1 MSVRFVI
8 DPLEFVKNAGN
19 HHDKI
24 PLDELARL
32 HDLLFDREG
41 EIIYRITGRFDQNEK
56 PGLHLQINGK
66 IHLNCQRCLDKL
78 VHTVDLE
85 TFLLLAKDEFELY
98 QADDDDSVEAILAT
112 PELDVV
118 SLIEEEVILSLSISS
133 RHAEGE
139 CSTLELEATDDH
151 LDDNPQPAHPAH
163 PFSALAAL
171 KKAN

>member
-19 HHDKI
+19 RHDKI

-41 EIIYRITGRFDQNEK
+41 EIIYHITGRLDQSEK
-56 PGLHLQINGK
+56 PGLHLRINGK

-85 TFLLLAKDEFELY
+85 TFLLLAKDEFELD
-98 QADDDDSVEAILAT
+98 QADDDDNVDAILAT
-112 PELDVV
+112 PELDILG
-118 SLIEEEVILSLSISS
+118 LIEEEVILSLSISS

-139 CSTLELEATDDH
+139 CSTLKLKPTDNNP
-151 LDDNPQPAHPAH
+151 DDSPKSAH
-163 PFSALAAL
+163 PFAALAAL

>member
-41 EIIYRITGRFDQNEK
+41 EIIYHITGRLDHNEK
-56 PGLHLQINGK
+56 PGLHLRINGK

-85 TFLLLAKDEFELY
+85 TFLLLAKDEFELD
-98 QADDDDSVEAILAT
+98 QADDDDSMDAILAT
-112 PELDVV
+112 SELDIL

-139 CSTLELEATDDH
+139 CNTLKLKPNDNNP
-151 LDDNPQPAHPAH
+151 DDNPQSAH
-163 PFSALAAL
+163 PFAALAAL

>member
-19 HHDKI
+19 RHDKI

-41 EIIYRITGRFDQNEK
+41 EIIYHITGRLDQNEK
-56 PGLHLQINGK
+56 PGLHLRINGK

-85 TFLLLAKDEFELY
+85 TFLLLAKDEFELD
-98 QADDDDSVEAILAT
+98 QADEDDSMDAILAT
-112 PELDVV
+112 SELDIL

-139 CSTLELEATDDH
+139 CSTLKLKPTDNNPG
-151 LDDNPQPAHPAH
+151 DNPQSAH
-163 PFSALAAL
+163 PFAALAAL